1 MSLFA
6 TLRFFFFSLLFAS
19 FMNNGRACTMF
30 PIIQWKRRAWL
41 TRQTAIGGAIVAA
54 AVAKKIS
61 IRGPAPF
68 QPVEK
73 SLEKKVIVITGGNTG
88 LGFESAKRLAK
99 AGATVV
105 ITSRSLD
112 KGKKALEKIQHA
124 CQEVNVS
131 NPNLH
136 VLQLDLCSLKSIKEF
151 PNIFK
156 KEMGPNTKIDVLLNN
171 AGTYVVRIP

>member
-1 MSLFA
+1 MVLSSTLFQSYYSSVVSQDGRKA
-6 TLRFFFFSLLFAS
+6 LTYFRTNWDRWGLLTKFTT
-19 FMNNGRACTMF
+19 FC
-30 PIIQWKRRAWL
+30 
-41 TRQTAIGGAIVAA
+41 GAIVAA

-68 QPVEK
+68 QPTEK
-73 SLEKKVIVITGGNTG
+73 SLENKVIVITGGNTG

-105 ITSRSLD
+105 ITSRSLE
-112 KGKKALEKIQHA
+112 KGKKAIEKIQHA

-136 VLQLDLCSLKSIKEF
+136 VLQLDLCSLKSVKEF

-156 KEMGPNTKIDVLLNN
+156 KEMGSNTKIDVLLNN
-171 AGTYVVRIP
+171 AGTCGVRIP